1 MNMLNNPVVLKQAD
15 YKYSL
20 TMLIVLLVNIF
31 LCGYTLMFFTY
42 STIAIL
48 VNILY
53 LITSIVLIVNIN
65 GNKYLTSLFHAL
77 NVAQLYLCWSF
88 YTDVDIQLQIQKI
101 VLLLSL
107 LVLNFCK
114 IEYDRQNQLIN
125 DYQQALMDMESDSDE
140 EDEDDEK
147 KVILV

>member
-1 MNMLNNPVVLKQAD
+1 MLNNPVVLKQAD

-65 GNKYLTSLFHAL
+65 GNKYLTSLFHVL

>member
-1 MNMLNNPVVLKQAD
+1 MLNNPVLLKQAD

-42 STIAIL
+42 STTAIL

-53 LITSIVLIVNIN
+53 LITSILLIANIN
-65 GNKYLTSLFHAL
+65 GNTYLTFLFHTL
-77 NVAQLYLCWSF
+77 NVAQLYICWSF
-88 YTDVDIQLQIQKI
+88 YTDVGLQLQIQKI

-125 DYQQALMDMESDSDE
+125 DYQQALMDIESDS
-140 EDEDDEK
+140 EDEDDENDRR
-147 KVILV
+147 